1 MMALD
6 EDPSLAETQ
15 LYRRLEAIE
24 VAYMSH
30 AHDPVFTVAEA
41 QALRGSLPGQHC
53 KCLLLVD
60 KKERLYLAVVREEIT
75 VDLKWLAGA
84 LGAGRFS
91 FAKPHLLWNA
101 LHVKP
106 GAVTPFALI
115 NDRAHLVQPVLDAA
129 MLDAPLVNYH
139 PLRNDRTTAIAPQ
152 GLLKFIS
159 ECGHVAKILRFP
171 SA

>member
-6 EDPSLAETQ
+6 DDEGLAETR

-53 KCLLLVD
+53 KCLLLVG
-60 KKERLYLAVVREEIT
+60 KKEKLYLAVVREEIT

-91 FAKPHLLWNA
+91 FAKPDILWEV
-101 LHVKP
+101 LKVKP
-106 GAVTPFALI
+106 GAVTPFALL
-115 NDRAHLVQPVLDAA
+115 NDTERRVTPVLDAA

-139 PLRNDRTTAIAPQ
+139 PLRNDRTTAIAPE
-152 GLLKFIS
+152 GLLKFIA
-159 ECGHVAKILRFP
+159 ECGHEPKLLRFP
-171 SA
+171 